1 MSEKIRKAVANVIVL
16 AMMAATAA
24 QPVSA
29 AEENQQDPEIEA
41 EAVQE
46 ESGEASDGGYLKG
59 DVNLD
64 GKVTQVDATI
74 ILRES
79 LSIAVS
85 NESILDDLITEEG
98 KTKYPENYIEISRYN
113 GDVDNSDNGLKFIQ
127 TDATFILRELLESSI
142 SDSTWNRNIEYIE
155 EENDMA
161 DKNALIHI
169 MDGNGNV
176 NNIFP
181 ETKIENVEGL
191 QTALNAKVDK

>member
-29 AEENQQDPEIEA
+29 AEDNQQDPEIEA

-64 GKVTQVDATI
+64 GKVTQIDATI

-79 LSIAVS
+79 LSIAAS
-85 NESILDDLITEEG
+85 NESILDDLISE
-98 KTKYPENYIEISRYN
+98 
-113 GDVDNSDNGLKFIQ
+113 
-127 TDATFILRELLESSI
+127 
-142 SDSTWNRNIEYIE
+142 
-155 EENDMA
+155 
-161 DKNALIHI
+161 
-169 MDGNGNV
+169 
-176 NNIFP
+176 
-181 ETKIENVEGL
+181 
-191 QTALNAKVDK
+191 